1 MYTLRAGWHTAG
13 TSTYYPSTMSANG
26 DASTNGAAAAGGS
39 ASPAT
44 AGGNAA
50 VTVHVSVNGVPLT
63 GSPFVP
69 VTDPRQRMRAL
80 MSKRGSQVAL
90 AADTARWQGS
100 PDEPVTHPA
109 RTPPKIYTYTYL
121 PI

>member
-1 MYTLRAGWHTAG
+1 MSTRAEE
-13 TSTYYPSTMSANG
+13 NG
-26 DASTNGAAAAGGS
+26 DAAIGSNVAGGS
-39 ASPAT
+39 PSPPAAT
-44 AGGNAA
+44 ASGDLPQVAIS
-50 VTVHVSVNGVPLT
+50 VSVNGVALT
-63 GSPFVP
+63 GSPWKP
-69 VTDPRQRMRAL
+69 STDPRQRMRAL